1 MANSGHETLT
11 GSDLHEPKGVAAS
24 AINKVYVADGAGS
37 GTWQQIAAAQINTS
51 SIKNTNKVFITYTID
66 DISTAASHWVVPGIA
81 GDIVGITSVLHGVI
95 ATADANITFEIA
107 GTAVTGSA
115 LVVAYS
121 GSAAGDVD
129 TSTPSAA
136 NTVTAAQP
144 VEIITDGASTNTIK
158 LTVTLEMD
166 VA

>member
-37 GTWQQIAAAQINTS
+37 GTYQQVAAAQINTS
-51 SIKNTNKVFITYTID
+51 SVKNVNKTFITYTID

-81 GDIVGITSVLHGVI
+81 GDVVAITTVI
-95 ATADANITFEIA
+95 SGAIITVDAALTFEIGGVA
-107 GTAVTGSA
+107 ITGSA
-115 LVVAYS
+115 ITVAFT
-121 GSAAGDVD
+121 GSAAGTVD
-129 TSTPSAA
+129 TATPSAA

-144 VEIITDGASTNTIK
+144 VEIITDGASTNTVKCTI
-158 LTVTLEMD
+158 TLEMD

>member
-24 AINKVYVADGAGS
+24 AINKVYVANGAGS
-37 GTWQQIAAAQINTS
+37 GTYQQVAAAQINTS
-51 SIKNTNKVFITYTID
+51 SVKNVNKTFITYTID

-81 GDIVGITSVLHGVI
+81 GDVVAITTVISGVI
-95 ATADANITFEIA
+95 ATADAALTFEIGGVA
-107 GTAVTGSA
+107 ITGSA
-115 LVVAYS
+115 ITVAFS
-121 GSAAGDVD
+121 GSAVADVD

-144 VEIITDGASTNTIK
+144 VEIITDGASTNTVKCTI
-158 LTVTLEMD
+158 TLEMD

>member
-11 GSDLHEPKGVAAS
+11 GSDLHEPKGVAA
-24 AINKVYVADGAGS
+24 ATVNKVYVSDGAGS
-37 GTWQQIAAAQINTS
+37 GTYQQVAAAQINTS
-51 SIKNTNKVFITYTID
+51 SVKNVNKVFITYTLD

-81 GDIVGITSVLHGVI
+81 GDVVGITTVLHGVI
-95 ATADANITFEIA
+95 ATADAAMTFEIA
-107 GTAVTGSA
+107 GTAITGSA
-115 LVVAYS
+115 ITVAYT

-144 VEIITDGASTNTIK
+144 VEIITSGASTNTIK